1 VLISAYE
8 KGGLDVEKDATRAA
22 YWKDKQ
28 ASLGSNGN

>member
-28 ASLGSNGN
+28 ASLGGSDN